1 MSYVDKLNSILKP
14 QPTGNIRVLDL
25 FAGCGGLSL
34 GFEACGFEVLGY
46 EMDIKAVE
54 TYNEN
59 LQGRCIPEKLVA
71 DKIYEAPFDIV
82 IGGPPCQP
90 FSVGGHQKGI
100 DDARNGFPVFL
111 NAIEQLNPRAW
122 MFENVRGMLY
132 SNKWY
137 LDEIISKLTKLGYV
151 IEHRLLNAAKFGVPQ
166 NRERL
171 FVVGHRGEFHF
182 PKPEKKGVTVGEAIG
197 ELIEAIKDESKILTP
212 SMDKYVANYEKASCC
227 INPRDLY
234 LDKTARTLTCRNI
247 AAATGDMQR
256 VRLNDGRRRRISV
269 REAARLQSF
278 PDWFEFCGTETN
290 QYYQIGNAVPPMLAY
305 HMADSF
311 KEYLSREA
319 IYGKHDL
326 QNQPVGIGLQ
336 TTLF

>member
-1 MSYVDKLNSILKP
+1 MSYVDRLNSILKP
-14 QPTGNIRVLDL
+14 QTAGNIRVLDL

-34 GFEACGFEVLGY
+34 GFEAHGFEVLGY
-46 EMDIKAVE
+46 EMETKAVE
-54 TYNEN
+54 TYARN
-59 LQGRCIPEKLVA
+59 LQGRCIEEKLVT
-71 DKIYEAPFDIV
+71 DKIYEGPFDVV

-100 DDARNGFPVFL
+100 DDERNGFPVFL

-137 LDEIISKLTKLGYV
+137 LDEIISQLTKLGYV
-151 IEHRLLNAAKFGVPQ
+151 IEYRLLNAAKFGVPQ

-171 FVVGHRGEFHF
+171 FVVGHRGKFHF
-182 PKPEKKGVTVGEAIG
+182 PKPESKGVTVGEAIG
-197 ELIEAIKDESKILTP
+197 ELIEAIEDESKILTP
-212 SMDKYVANYEKASCC
+212 SMDKYVANYEKASFC

-256 VRLNDGRRRRISV
+256 VRLKDGRRRRISV

-278 PDWFEFCGTETN
+278 PDWFEFYGTETN

-305 HMADSF
+305 HLADSF
-311 KEYLSREA
+311 KEYLSKEE
-319 IYGKHDL
+319 IYTKYAL
-326 QNQPVGIGLQ
+326 QDQPVGIGLQ
-336 TTLF
+336 ATLF